1 MEDFY
6 EKTTAEQSSSPL
18 RYNTLKF
25 VENLLDTSIGHQ
37 MVLALVV
44 QILIAIML
52 KVLVSPMVVQEN
64 IFGLSSHLIQKMETI
79 VFVLQVVQ

>member
-37 MVLALVV
+37 MVLVLVV
-44 QILIAIML
+44 QILIAIIL
-52 KVLVSPMVVQEN
+52 KVLVSHMVVLEN
-64 IFGLSSHLIQKMETI
+64 IFGPLSQLIQKVETT
-79 VFVLQVVQ
+79 VHLLQVV